1 MLARLLRNTAVAAL
15 LALGLAQEV
24 SAVEFG
30 GGKFE
35 YMNSKETNFLGFG
48 LFTSNKRFDAEIEGF
63 VAPEVFSGNT
73 DNAGYLGSNY
83 RLFFVAFSGYFHF
96 IRTDKFS
103 LFVGGGI
110 MPWLPRTYAYHFAGG
125 MDFFFTENWR
135 IFYTFR
141 WMENNADQYR
151 YPTGTSV
158 AVGFKYAFRLLNI

>member
-1 MLARLLRNTAVAAL
+1 MRKFSQLLILLLFITGAGAL
-15 LALGLAQEV
+15 

-35 YMNSKETNFLGFG
+35 YMNSKETSFMGFG

-63 VAPEVFSGNT
+63 VAPEYFSGST
-73 DNAGYLGSNY
+73 SSAGYLGDNY

-96 IRTDKFS
+96 IRTDKMS

-110 MPWLPRTYAYHFAGG
+110 MPWLPKTYAYHFAAG
-125 MDFFFTENWR
+125 MDFFFSENWR
-135 IFYTFR
+135 IFYQFR
-141 WMENNADQYR
+141 YMDNNAENYR

>member
-1 MLARLLRNTAVAAL
+1 MRYRNLIIISAL
-15 LALGLAQEV
+15 SFVSSA

-30 GGKFE
+30 GGKIE
-35 YMNSKETNFLGFG
+35 YMNSKQTSFLGFG

-63 VAPEVFSGNT
+63 IAPEVFTGNT
-73 DNAGYLGSNY
+73 SESGYLGNNY

-96 IRTDKFS
+96 IRTDKMS

-110 MPWLPRTYAYHFAGG
+110 MPWLPKTYAYHLAAG
-125 MDFFFTENWR
+125 MDFFFSENWR

-141 WMENNADQYR
+141 YMENNADEYR
-151 YPTGTSV
+151 YPTGTSI